1 MMFSLPQRG
10 GWLVHVPS
18 DRQET
23 EYRRPDIFRQISG
36 QVYSTTSPSWND
48 VPFCQL
54 IELLLNLELAVIP
67 GNGQRPIPQTINQR
81 HTKTVKTTSRILRS
95 RWSAP
100 EWANFLFFFY
110 RTWTSWMLGGRYEN
124 CRLNFI
130 VQWPHPICQPHRRFD
145 DSGIRSDIKVYSCHV
160 TSSVNLFPLKWFKVV
175 NVQV

>member
-67 GNGQRPIPQTINQR
+67 GNGQRPIPQTIHQR

-95 RWSAP
+95 SRSAP
-100 EWANFLFFFY
+100 EWANFPLFLQNLNILDVGWKIRKLSTEFH
-110 RTWTSWMLGGRYEN
+110 RSMTTSHLSTAQTISRFWDQIRY
-124 CRLNFI
+124 
-130 VQWPHPICQPHRRFD
+130 Q
-145 DSGIRSDIKVYSCHV
+145 S
-160 TSSVNLFPLKWFKVV
+160 LFLPCYVIG
-175 NVQV
+175 